1 MCACVR
7 AFGIHD
13 GQGVSAG
20 IVLRMYIP
28 LVWGGWAGGGLRC
41 ARGRFQSSPV
51 WSGRKAGRQAGR
63 QAAAVMVV
71 VVVMVILW
79 LRVSS
84 WDKVAS
90 VLTLNEF
97 ESLAYELAHVPL

>member
-1 MCACVR
+1 
-7 AFGIHD
+7 
-13 GQGVSAG
+13 
-20 IVLRMYIP
+20 
-28 LVWGGWAGGGLRC
+28 
-41 ARGRFQSSPV
+41 
-51 WSGRKAGRQAGR
+51 
-63 QAAAVMVV
+63 MVV

>member
-1 MCACVR
+1 M
-7 AFGIHD
+7 
-13 GQGVSAG
+13 
-20 IVLRMYIP
+20 
-28 LVWGGWAGGGLRC
+28 GGMGRRRVEVC
-41 ARGRFQSSPV
+41 ARAVSVQSSLV
-51 WSGRKAGRQAGR
+51 RSEGRQAGR